1 MPARARTTLLHLFQ
15 ALMASWLL
23 AAAVP
28 AGAQEVQLRGE
39 LAVSARPAA
48 MAPAAGRPET
58 CLL

>member
-48 MAPAAGRPET
+48 MAPAARRNT
-58 CLL
+58 